1 MKSFDEFGFEKKS
14 HTAENNTPLAD
25 DFITRRKPQQTFD
38 EDKRD
43 DAGDRGKMS
52 GMTSAAVQKTE
63 ELALSEKQPEMTV
76 MCVKEN
82 RTRSVTKPE
91 EKRKNIFVTEN
102 VLEKKKKKFPFRTVM
117 VVVFVFV
124 LSFLLINQYVMVTEY
139 SKGIAEMKNTLK
151 NLDNEL
157 DRCETDL
164 VVKNK
169 DVEKYAKEN
178 GMISDKDT
186 SGEYVEIAGGDVI
199 EVFEAENGGG
209 DGLASVIMSAL
220 GENFIN
226 AWNTLIGAE

>member
-38 EDKRD
+38 EDKRS
-43 DAGDRGKMS
+43 DAGDREKTS

-76 MCVKEN
+76 MCVKGN

-157 DRCETDL
+157 DRCETEL

-178 GMISDKDT
+178 GMISDKDA